1 MLLLVQASSCSFD
14 STPSLGTYICHWCSP
29 KKTKKKKKKERK
41 KKGIRVCTLER
52 ARSQTKFADTRKK
65 MAKEKEAIF
74 GDKKQ
79 VLSSV

>member
-1 MLLLVQASSCSFD
+1 MIKPIAWKIKYATGATQ
-14 STPSLGTYICHWCSP
+14 
-29 KKTKKKKKKERK
+29 KKKKKKKKERK

>member
-1 MLLLVQASSCSFD
+1 MKRSKV
-14 STPSLGTYICHWCSP
+14 
-29 KKTKKKKKKERK
+29 
-41 KKGIRVCTLER
+41 ER

-74 GDKKQ
+74 GGKKQ